1 MKIAIIGA
9 NGMLS
14 VALTKYFYG
23 RPDTTVVVYGLDEPQ
38 GYACDGFTQVNLVTQ
53 TLNYEELA
61 IADVVIY
68 ASGAGVQAALST
80 PSLLMYQLNV
90 NAPIAITLGLKN
102 AGFKGTYVSF
112 GSYMEIGVNNEEGK
126 AFNEDDVVCST
137 LPVTNDYALSK
148 RLYGRY
154 MRDFKSDFTYYH
166 FILPNMFSEDD
177 LMPGTRL
184 VPYTLQYLQD
194 YCAGKKTEAPKFSAG
209 TQTRQFITLE
219 EMIQTVDKAIT
230 AIIPSGIYCIG
241 GGEYLSIRNLIERL
255 FAIYNV
261 PCKDEYFG
269 KEVRRDGDIK
279 SLRLDSSKLQ
289 NENIMLPDMRIED
302 IFELTANWGGRNT

>member
-23 RPDTTVVVYGLDEPQ
+23 RPDTTMVVYGLDEPQ
-38 GYACDGFTQVNLVTQ
+38 GYACDSFTQVNLVTQ
-53 TLNYEELA
+53 TLNYDEVA
-61 IADVVIY
+61 TADVVIY

-90 NAPIAITLGLKN
+90 NAPIAITLGLKK
-102 AGFKGTYVSF
+102 AGFKGTYISF
-112 GSYMEIGVNNEEGK
+112 GSYMEIGINDEEGK
-126 AFNEDDVVCST
+126 AFNEDDVVCSS
-137 LPVTNDYALSK
+137 LPVSNDYALSK

-154 MRDFKSDFTYYH
+154 MRDFTADYTTYH

-177 LMPGTRL
+177 LKPGTRL

-194 YCAGKKTEAPKFSAG
+194 NCAGKNPDAPKFSAG

-219 EMIQTVDKAIT
+219 EMILTVDKAII
-230 AIIPSGIYCIG
+230 ANIPSGIYCIG

-269 KEVRRDGDIK
+269 QSVRRDGDIR
-279 SLRLDSSKLQ
+279 SLKLDGSKLFKALGY
-289 NENIMLPDMRIED
+289 LPDKTIED
-302 IFELTANWGGRNT
+302 IFSMV

>member
-38 GYACDGFTQVNLVTQ
+38 GYSCDGFTQVNLVTQ
-53 TLNYEELA
+53 TLNYDEVA
-61 IADVVIY
+61 TADVVIY

-90 NAPIAITLGLKN
+90 NAPIAITLGLKK

-112 GSYMEIGVNNEEGK
+112 GSYMEIGINDEEGK
-126 AFNEDDVVCST
+126 AFNEDDVVCSL
-137 LPVTNDYALSK
+137 LPVSNDYALSK

-154 MRDFKSDFTYYH
+154 MRDFKSDFTTYH

-177 LMPGTRL
+177 LKPGTRL

-194 YCAGKKTEAPKFSAG
+194 YCAGKNPESPKFSAG
-209 TQTRQFITLE
+209 TQTRQFVTLE
-219 EMIQTVDKAIT
+219 EMILTVDKAIT
-230 AIIPSGIYCIG
+230 ANIPSGLYCIG
-241 GGEYLSIRNLIERL
+241 GGEFLSIRHLIERL

-269 KEVRRDGDIK
+269 QSIRRDGDIR
-279 SLRLDSSKLQ
+279 SLRLDGCKLYKTLGYQ
-289 NENIMLPDMRIED
+289 PDKSIED
-302 IFELTANWGGRNT
+302 IFKA

>member
-38 GYACDGFTQVNLVTQ
+38 GYACDGFTRVNLVTQ
-53 TLNYEELA
+53 TLNYEEVA
-61 IADVVIY
+61 TADVVIY

-90 NAPIAITLGLKN
+90 SAPIAITLGLKKV
-102 AGFKGTYVSF
+102 GFKGIYVSF

-126 AFNEDDVVCST
+126 AFNEDDVVCSL

-154 MRDFKSDFTYYH
+154 MKDFKADFIAYH

-177 LMPGTRL
+177 LKPGTRL

-194 YCAGKKTEAPKFSAG
+194 YCAGKNPEAPKFSAG

-219 EMIQTVDKAIT
+219 EMIQTVDKAIQT
-230 AIIPSGIYCIG
+230 NIPSGLYCMG
-241 GGEYLSIRNLIERL
+241 GGEYLSIRQLIERL
-255 FAIYNV
+255 FSLYGV
-261 PCKDEYFG
+261 PCKEEYFG

-279 SLRLDSSKLQ
+279 SLRLNATKLLKELQ
-289 NENIMLPDMRIED
+289 TLPNMKIEE
-302 IFELTANWGGRNT
+302 ILKR

>member
-38 GYACDGFTQVNLVTQ
+38 GYAYDSFTQVNLVTQ
-53 TLNYEELA
+53 TLNYEEVA
-61 IADVVIY
+61 TADVVIY

-90 NAPIAITLGLKN
+90 NAPIAITLGLKK

-112 GSYMEIGVNNEEGK
+112 GSYMEIGINDEEGK
-126 AFNEDDVVCST
+126 AFNEDEVVCSS
-137 LPVTNDYALSK
+137 LPVSNDYALSK

-154 MRDFKSDFTYYH
+154 MRDFKAEFTTYH

-177 LMPGTRL
+177 LKPGTRL

-194 YCAGKKTEAPKFSAG
+194 FCAGRNPDAPKFSAG

-230 AIIPSGIYCIG
+230 AKIPSGLYCIG

-255 FAIYNV
+255 FVIYNV
-261 PCKDEYFG
+261 PCKSEYFG
-269 KEVRRDGDIK
+269 QSVRRDGDIK
-279 SLRLDSSKLQ
+279 SLRLNGTKLYNALGDQ
-289 NENIMLPDMRIED
+289 PNKSIED
-302 IFELTANWGGRNT
+302 IFKI

>member
-38 GYACDGFTQVNLVTQ
+38 GYACDGFTRVNLVTQ
-53 TLNYEELA
+53 TLNYEEVA
-61 IADVVIY
+61 TADVVIY

-90 NAPIAITLGLKN
+90 NAPIAITFGLKK

-112 GSYMEIGVNNEEGK
+112 GSYMEIGINDEEGK
-126 AFNEDDVVCST
+126 AFNEDDVVCSK
-137 LPVTNDYALSK
+137 LPVSNDYALSK

-154 MRDFKSDFTYYH
+154 MRDFQADFTLYH

-177 LMPGTRL
+177 LKPGTRL

-219 EMIQTVDKAIT
+219 EMIQTVDNAII
-230 AIIPSGIYCIG
+230 AKIPSGLYCIG

-269 KEVRRDGDIK
+269 KSVRRDGDIR
-279 SLRLDSSKLQ
+279 SLRLNGTKLYKELGYQ
-289 NENIMLPDMRIED
+289 PDKTIED
-302 IFELTANWGGRNT
+302 IFKR

>member
-1 MKIAIIGA
+1 MKIAVIGA

-38 GYACDGFTQVNLVTQ
+38 GYDCDSFTQVNLVTQ
-53 TLNYEELA
+53 TLNYEEVA
-61 IADVVIY
+61 TADVVVY

-90 NAPIAITLGLKN
+90 NAPIAITLGLKK

-112 GSYMEIGVNNEEGK
+112 GSYMEIGINDVEGK
-126 AFNEDDVVCST
+126 AFNEDDVVCSP
-137 LPVTNDYALSK
+137 LPVSNDYALSK

-154 MRDFKSDFTYYH
+154 MRDFTADFTTYH

-177 LMPGTRL
+177 LKPGTRL

-194 YCAGKKTEAPKFSAG
+194 YCAGKNPDAPSFSAG

-219 EMIQTVDKAIT
+219 EMIQTVDKSIIAN
-230 AIIPSGIYCIG
+230 IPSGLYCIG

-269 KEVRRDGDIK
+269 QSVRRDGDIR
-279 SLRLDSSKLQ
+279 SLRLDGTKHLKVLGYQ
-289 NENIMLPDMRIED
+289 PDKTIED
-302 IFELTANWGGRNT
+302 IFKR

>member
-14 VALTKYFYG
+14 AALTKYFYG
-23 RPDTTVVVYGLDEPQ
+23 HPDTTVVVYGLDEPQ

-53 TLNYEELA
+53 TLNYEKVA
-61 IADVVIY
+61 TADVVIY

-90 NAPIAITLGLKN
+90 NAPIAITLDLKK
-102 AGFKGTYVSF
+102 AGFRGTYVSF
-112 GSYMEIGVNNEEGK
+112 GSYMEIGINDEEGK
-126 AFNEDDVVCST
+126 TFSEDDVVCSS
-137 LPVTNDYALSK
+137 LPVSNDYALSK

-154 MRDFKSDFTYYH
+154 MRDITVDYATYH

-177 LMPGTRL
+177 LKPGTRL

-194 YCAGKKTEAPKFSAG
+194 YCAGKKPKAPQFSAG
-209 TQTRQFITLE
+209 IQTRQFITLE

-230 AIIPSGIYCIG
+230 ANIPSGLYCIG

-269 KEVRRDGDIK
+269 QSVRRDGDIR
-279 SLRLDSSKLQ
+279 SLRLDGTKLFNVLGSQ
-289 NENIMLPDMRIED
+289 PDKTIED
-302 IFELTANWGGRNT
+302 IFKR

>member
-38 GYACDGFTQVNLVTQ
+38 GYTCDSFTKVNLVTQ
-53 TLNYEELA
+53 TLNYEDVA

-68 ASGAGVQAALST
+68 SSGAGVQAALST

-90 NAPIAITLGLKN
+90 SAPIAITLGLKK
-102 AGFKGTYVSF
+102 AGFKGIYVSF
-112 GSYMEIGVNNEEGK
+112 GSYMEIGVNEEEGK
-126 AFNEDDVVCST
+126 AFNEDEVVCST

-154 MRDFKSDFTYYH
+154 MRDFKADFTTYH

-177 LMPGTRL
+177 LKPGTRL

-194 YCAGKKTEAPKFSAG
+194 YCAGKKPEAPKFSAG

-219 EMIQTVDKAIT
+219 EMIQTVDKSIMAH
-230 AIIPSGIYCIG
+230 IPSGLYCVG
-241 GGEYLSIRNLIERL
+241 GGEFLSIRNLIERL
-255 FAIYNV
+255 FKIYDV
-261 PCKDEYFG
+261 PCKEEYFG
-269 KEVRRDGDIK
+269 QSVRRDGDIR
-279 SLRLDSSKLQ
+279 SLCLNGEKLKKALDY
-289 NENIMLPDMRIED
+289 LPISTIEE
-302 IFELTANWGGRNT
+302 IFRR

>member
-38 GYACDGFTQVNLVTQ
+38 GYACDSFTQVNLVTQ
-53 TLNYEELA
+53 TLNYDEVA
-61 IADVVIY
+61 TADVVIY

-90 NAPIAITLGLKN
+90 NAPIAITLGLKK
-102 AGFKGTYVSF
+102 AGFKGSYVSF
-112 GSYMEIGVNNEEGK
+112 GSYMEIGINDEEGK
-126 AFNEDDVVCST
+126 AFNEDDVVCSS
-137 LPVTNDYALSK
+137 LPVSNDYALSK

-154 MRDFKSDFTYYH
+154 MRDFTADYITYH

-177 LMPGTRL
+177 LKPGTRL

-194 YCAGKKTEAPKFSAG
+194 YCAGKNPDAPKFSAG

-219 EMIQTVDKAIT
+219 EMIQTVDKAII
-230 AIIPSGIYCIG
+230 AKIPSGLYCIG

-261 PCKDEYFG
+261 PCKDDYFG
-269 KEVRRDGDIK
+269 QSVRRDGDIR
-279 SLRLDSSKLQ
+279 SLRLDGMKLFKTLGYQ
-289 NENIMLPDMRIED
+289 PDKTIENIFKR
-302 IFELTANWGGRNT
+302 

>member
-23 RPDTTVVVYGLDEPQ
+23 RPNTTVVVYGLDEPQ

-53 TLNYEELA
+53 TLNCDEVA
-61 IADVVIY
+61 TADVVIY

-90 NAPIAITLGLKN
+90 NVPIAITLGLKK

-112 GSYMEIGVNNEEGK
+112 GSYMEIGINDEEGK
-126 AFNEDDVVCST
+126 AFNEDDVVCSQ
-137 LPVTNDYALSK
+137 LPVSNDYALSK

-154 MRDFKSDFTYYH
+154 MRDFTADYTTYH
-166 FILPNMFSEDD
+166 FILPNIFSEDD
-177 LMPGTRL
+177 LKPGTRL

-194 YCAGKKTEAPKFSAG
+194 YCAGKNPEDPKFSAG

-230 AIIPSGIYCIG
+230 VNIPSGLYCIG

-269 KEVRRDGDIK
+269 QSVRRDGDIR
-279 SLRLDSSKLQ
+279 SLKLDGGKLFKTLGYQ
-289 NENIMLPDMRIED
+289 PDRTIED
-302 IFELTANWGGRNT
+302 IFSLV